1 MRTVLSQPRV
11 AVRGSKG
18 PEAREWLCTSPEH
31 SETKLKSR
39 ELNPKSRPGEALS
52 ALRAQTKSSE
62 SAGRTQATVQGVLSV
77 SVW

>member
-1 MRTVLSQPRV
+1 MGTVLSQSRV
-11 AVRGSKG
+11 ALRGSKG
-18 PEAREWLCTSPEH
+18 SEAREWLCTSPEH

-52 ALRAQTKSSE
+52 ALRAQTKSIE
-62 SAGRTQATVQGVLSV
+62 SAGRTQAAVQGVLGI